1 MRKLL
6 FSIST
11 VSLFSLGLNAQ
22 CTPDES
28 LIDGAFGVYPDTII
42 NFASATVNVP
52 YTQVLHFKAPSD
64 AGDVDPN
71 FAGQTIQSFTVTGVT
86 GMPPGLSYACNVS
99 TCQYNGGSAGCATVS
114 GTPTQVGT
122 YEITIDIKAVVL
134 VSLIPGFP
142 PTPVNVEQSFS
153 GYRIHVLPEGASSIE
168 KLENRTFSLSPNP
181 VKKELFV
188 ANLNQ
193 LSGVEII
200 QLFNI
205 EGKQLQAHASQGADS
220 VTLDTEL
227 LEAGVYFVQ
236 VQHQNGVE
244 RKKFIKE

>member
-1 MRKLL
+1 MKKLL
-6 FSIST
+6 LSIAA
-11 VSLFSLGLNAQ
+11 VSLLSLGLNAQ

-28 LIDGAFGVYPDTII
+28 LIDGAFGVYPDTVV

-52 YTQVLHFKAPSD
+52 YSQVLHFKAPSD

-114 GTPTQVGT
+114 GTPTEVGT
-122 YEITIDIKAVVL
+122 YEMTINITAVVM

-142 PTPVNVEQSFS
+142 PAPVNVEESFG
-153 GYRIHVLPEGASSIE
+153 GYRIHVLPEGTSFIE
-168 KLENRTFSLSPNP
+168 KLEKLSFSLFPNP
-181 VKKELFV
+181 VKSELFI

-193 LSGVEII
+193 LSGVERA

-205 EGKQLQAHASQGADS
+205 EGKQLQSYATQGADS
-220 VTLDTEL
+220 ITLDTEHL
-227 LEAGVYFVQ
+227 DAGVYFVQ
-236 VQHQNGVE
+236 VQHQNGIE